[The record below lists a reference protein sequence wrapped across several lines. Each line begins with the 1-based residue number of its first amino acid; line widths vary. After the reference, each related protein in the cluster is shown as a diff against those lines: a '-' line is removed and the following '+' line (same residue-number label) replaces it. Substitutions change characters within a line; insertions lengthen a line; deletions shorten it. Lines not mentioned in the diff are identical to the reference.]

1 MHTRKIPG
9 AYDLPHKGLKQEKR
23 KKTCICTHAL
33 QPVEQWSL
41 ATESS
46 HAASDGTLH
55 EAS

>member
-33 QPVEQWSL
+33 QQVEQWSL
-41 ATESS
+41 PTESS